1 MRKNKTLTKICGI
14 LIILTL
20 IILTFCSCGGEYAQ
34 EGVSAPVLKTGMTA
48 VVFNEKT
55 SEWEEAKLSS
65 KWYSYTESDKRWANA
80 MTSDGS
86 MWVWIPRYE
95 YQLVPDSG
103 TIGASPDGT
112 INIKFIEVS
121 QTTPDEGYTIHPAFT
136 SDVYNGGW
144 DCELPGIWV
153 AKFEMSLEENGV
165 NSPVHPREVANGP
178 TSDTIKMVSKPGAY
192 SWVGINIANAYYN
205 CLNYDTDTGIDSSYD
220 SHMMKNSEWG
230 AVAYLTDSVY
240 GIGSENIKGRP
251 EFETLTG
258 GEYGSVTY
266 IQNIN
271 QASTGTIYGIYDL
284 SGGKKEM
291 VAAFNNAYN
300 GGSQGMYGGVNFY
313 TDSLYLPSGSNGSVH
328 FASYN
333 GASTKYA
340 TAYTNPTSVCELT
353 NGVYKLGDATYE
365 VFGGDTDSTS
375 TWSDIEVSV
384 VSVDNHYGTFYYRGA
399 TGRTNDARIFYSG
412 RGTGEASPYCSFR
425 AVLCPVQ

>member
-1 MRKNKTLTKICGI
+1 MRNKTLAKIFGI

-20 IILTFCSCGGEYAQ
+20 MILAFCSCGGEYSQ
-34 EGVSAPVLKTGMTA
+34 EGVCAPVLKTGMTA
-48 VVFNEKT
+48 VVFNEET
-55 SEWEEAKLSS
+55 SQWEEAKLSDD
-65 KWYSYTESDKRWANA
+65 WYSYSENDKRWANA
-80 MTSDGS
+80 MTEDGS

-95 YQLVPDSG
+95 YQIVPDSG

-136 SDVYNGGW
+136 ADVDNGGW

-165 NSPVHPREVANGP
+165 NLTVYSEEVSNAP
-178 TSDTIKMVSKPGAY
+178 LSDTTKMVSKPGAC

-205 CLNYDTDTGIDSSYD
+205 CLNYDTSAGIDASYD

-251 EFETLTG
+251 RDETRTG
-258 GEYGSVTY
+258 GEYESVTY
-266 IQNIN
+266 IKNIN

-284 SGGKKEM
+284 SGGKSEIM
-291 VAAFNNAYN
+291 AAFNNAYN
-300 GGSQGMYGGVNFY
+300 GTVGNLNFY
-313 TDSLYLPSGSNGSVH
+313 TNADYLPAGSNGSVH

-340 TAYTNPTSVCELT
+340 TAYTNPTSVCELS
-353 NGVYKLGDATYE
+353 NGVYKPGDATYE
-365 VFGGDTDSTS
+365 IYSGDEWSTTS
-375 TWSDIEVSV
+375 WSGNTVSII
-384 VSVDNHYGTFYYRGA
+384 SVENYLRTFYYRGGSW
-399 TGRTNDARIFYSG
+399 TTNDARIFSSDSG
-412 RGTGEASPYCSFR
+412 DGAPSPYTSFR
-425 AVLCPVQ
+425 AVLSPVQ

>member
-1 MRKNKTLTKICGI
+1 MRKNKLLTKIFSM
-14 LIILTL
+14 LTILTL
-20 IILTFCSCGGEYAQ
+20 IILAFCSCTGQYAQ
-34 EGVSAPVLKTGMTA
+34 SGVCAPVLKTGMTA
-48 VVFNEKT
+48 VVFNEET
-55 SEWEEAKLSS
+55 SQWEEAKLSDV
-65 KWYSYTESDKRWANA
+65 WYSYSENDKRWANA

-112 INIKFIEVS
+112 INIKFIEAS

-136 SDVYNGGW
+136 ANVDNGGW
-144 DCELPGIWV
+144 DCELAGIWV
-153 AKFEMSLEENGV
+153 AKFEMSIEENGI
-165 NSPVHPREVANGP
+165 SYPPTSVANFS
-178 TSDTIKMVSKPGAY
+178 TSDTIKMVSKPGTY

-205 CLNYDTDTGIDSSYD
+205 CLNYDTGAGIDSSYD

-258 GEYGSVTY
+258 GEYESVTY

-271 QASTGTIYGIYDL
+271 QASTGTTYGIYDL
-284 SGGKKEM
+284 SGGKSEM
-291 VAAFNNAYN
+291 MAAFNNAYN
-300 GGSQGMYGGVNFY
+300 GGSPGMYGGGVNFY
-313 TDSLYLPSGSNGSVH
+313 TNSVYLPTGSNGSVH

-340 TAYTNPTSVCELT
+340 TAYTNPTSECELT
-353 NGVYKLGDATYE
+353 NGVYKPGDATYE
-365 VFGGDTDSTS
+365 VFNGDADSIS

-384 VSVDNHYGTFYYRGA
+384 VSVDNSYGTFYYRG
-399 TGRTNDARIFYSG
+399 TSGRTNDARIFYSG
-412 RGTGEASPYCSFR
+412 RGTGSAAPYCSFR

>member
-1 MRKNKTLTKICGI
+1 MWKNKSTAKICSI

-20 IILTFCSCGGEYAQ
+20 VILTFCSCGEEYVQ
-34 EGVSAPVLKTGMTA
+34 SGICAPVLKTGMTA
-48 VVFNEKT
+48 VVFNEET
-55 SEWEEAKLSS
+55 SQWEEAELSS
-65 KWYSYTESDKRWANA
+65 EWYSYSENDKRWANA
-80 MTSDGS
+80 MTQDGS

-112 INIKFIEVS
+112 INIKFIDVT
-121 QTTPDEGYTIHPAFT
+121 QTTADEGYTIHPAFT
-136 SDVYNGGW
+136 ADVDNGGW
-144 DCELPGIWV
+144 DFELPGIWV
-153 AKFEMSLEENGV
+153 AKFEMSLEEDGV
-165 NSPVHPREVANGP
+165 NLTVYSEEVSNGP
-178 TSDTIKMVSKPGAY
+178 ISENIKMVSKPGAC

-205 CLNYDTDTGIDSSYD
+205 CLNYDTSAGIDSSYD

-258 GEYGSVTY
+258 GEYESVTY

-284 SGGKKEM
+284 SGGKSEM

-300 GGSQGMYGGVNFY
+300 GTAGSLNFY
-313 TDSLYLPSGSNGSVH
+313 TNVKYLPTGSNGSVH

-340 TAYTNPTSVCELT
+340 TAYTNPTSEYALT
-353 NGVYKLGDATYE
+353 NGVYKPGDATYE
-365 VFGGDTDSTS
+365 IYSGDEWST
-375 TWSDIEVSV
+375 TGWSDNVVSV
-384 VSVDNHYGTFYYRGA
+384 VSVDNYYGTFYYRGA
-399 TGRTNDARIFYSG
+399 SYDTNDARIFDSG
-412 RGTGEASPYCSFR
+412 CGDGAPSPNTSFR
-425 AVLCPVQ
+425 TVLCPYNKY